1 MSDRPNATRTR
12 SGVLTAGIVVTAIL
26 SMGMVAWLAASPGS
40 NWRGLYAWYNP
51 AVGFRT
57 AALPVGFEDLV
68 DRIKPA
74 VVGVR
79 AKVEQDDEDDS
90 ARPGRGMS
98 PSASPGA
105 RASPQRRVTTS
116 QGSGFFISP
125 DGLAMTTYHVVAHN
139 RKIEVVTDNGKTYP
153 AKLVGADPK
162 TDLALLKIDA
172 EREFPVVE
180 MSEKAPRIG
189 EWVLAIGNPFGL
201 GGTVTAGIVSAGA
214 REILSPYNDFIQIDA
229 PINQGNSGGPTFD
242 ATGKVIGVNSAI
254 FSPSGGS
261 VGVGFAIP
269 ADTVKTIADRLKE
282 KGAVSRGW
290 LGVEVQSMSPE
301 IAEGLGLDKQ
311 ITGVVVAEIQPD
323 SPATKAG
330 IEPGDIITSLAGQLA
345 ADQRDLIRRVG
356 QMRPGRMVELRLI
369 RRNEEKS
376 ITVALGELPVE
387 RTESRPDA
395 ESPEPARSSD
405 KLRMGL
411 MLMTADKLGLGGQ
424 GVAIAGLNP
433 SGVAAEL
440 GLSPGDVILEVG
452 GNGVKTPEDFYKAL
466 AGVQTQGKRI
476 ALARIKSNDA
486 TRFVAIPVN

>member
-1 MSDRPNATRTR
+1 MNHQPNTTRTR
-12 SGVLTAGIVVTAIL
+12 RVFFAAGAVATGVVAVAVA
-26 SMGMVAWLAASPGS
+26 AWLAASPGA
-40 NWRGLYAWYNP
+40 NWSWRDLRGWYNP
-51 AVGFRT
+51 AVGFHS

-79 AKVEQDDEDDS
+79 AKVEQDDEDEEER
-90 ARPGRGMS
+90 ARPGRGIS
-98 PSASPGA
+98 PSG
-105 RASPQRRVTTS
+105 RVSPQRRITTS

-125 DGLAMTTYHVVAHN
+125 DGLAMTTYHVVARN
-139 RKIEVVTDNGKTYP
+139 KKIEVVTDNGRTYA

-162 TDLALLKIDA
+162 TDLALLKVDGGD
-172 EREFPVVE
+172 EFPVVR
-180 MSEKAPRIG
+180 MSDRAPRIG

-214 REILSPYNDFIQIDA
+214 RGILSPYSDFIQIDA

-242 ATGKVIGVNSAI
+242 ATGRVIGVNSAI

-269 ADTVKTIADRLKE
+269 AETVKAIADRLKT

-290 LGVEVQSMSPE
+290 IGVEVQSMSPE
-301 IAEGLGLDKQ
+301 IAEGLGLDKPAE
-311 ITGVVVAEIQPD
+311 GVLVAEIQPD

-330 IEPGDIITSLAGQLA
+330 IEPGDIITSLAGRPA
-345 ADQRDLIRRVG
+345 SDERDLIRRVG
-356 QMRPGRMVELRLI
+356 DMPPGTTVELRLL
-369 RRNEEKS
+369 RRNQDKL

-387 RTESRPDA
+387 RTEDRPDA
-395 ESPEPARSSD
+395 ENPEPAHGGD
-405 KLRMGL
+405 KSKMGL
-411 MLMTADKLGLGGQ
+411 MLMPADKLGLDAQ
-424 GVAIAGLNP
+424 GVVIAGVNP
-433 SGVAAEL
+433 SGVGAES
-440 GLSPGDVILEVG
+440 GLSAGDIILEVG
-452 GNGVKTPEDFYKAL
+452 GNSVKTPEDFFTAL

-476 ALARIKSNDA
+476 ALARIKSNEA